1 MFYENYE
8 RLCLERGEKPYALA
22 VQLGA
27 KNNAVVAQWKK
38 GSVPR
43 KAMLDKIAEYFGI
56 SVSELMY
63 GKETAPAHDGPELS
77 EDEVMLLAAFRT
89 LTEEQRRFVLRQLRA
104 AAQEPEDQAGV

>member
-1 MFYENYE
+1 MFFENYE
-8 RLCLERGEKPYALA
+8 RLCEERGERPYSLA

-43 KAMLDKIAEYFGI
+43 KAMLEKIAEHFGI

-63 GKETAPAHDGPELS
+63 GKEKAPAHDEPGLS
-77 EDEVMLLAAFRT
+77 NDEAILLAAFRS
-89 LTEEQRRFVLRQLRA
+89 LSEDQKRFVLRQLLA
-104 AAQEPEDQAGV
+104 VAQVPEDQAGV

>member
-8 RLCLERGEKPYALA
+8 RLCNEAGEKPYTLA

-43 KAMLDKIAEYFGI
+43 KAMLEKIAEHFGVT
-56 SVSELMY
+56 VSELMY
-63 GKETAPAHDGPELS
+63 GKETAPAREESELS
-77 EDEVMLLAAFRT
+77 EDEVILLSAFRS
-89 LTEEQRRFVLRQLRA
+89 LTEDQRRFVLRQLRA
-104 AAQEPEDQAGV
+104 AAQEPGDQAGV